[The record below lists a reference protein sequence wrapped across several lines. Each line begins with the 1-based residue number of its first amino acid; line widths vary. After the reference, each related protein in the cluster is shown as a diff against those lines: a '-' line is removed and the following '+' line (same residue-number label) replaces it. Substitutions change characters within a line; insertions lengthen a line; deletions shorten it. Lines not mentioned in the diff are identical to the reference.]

1 MMRSV
6 LADLFHRQPGTSAE
20 EEASEL
26 NQTRHRLVILVV
38 ISLYVFVINS
48 SFTPAFSISPGAVMV
63 LGYFAFYTPA
73 ALALNLATRR
83 WPGHYPFRRI
93 LAIVLD
99 SVSLGF
105 SIVFEPLTLMP
116 LFMVVVWVTL
126 GYGLRFGTTY
136 LLIATGVTL
145 LVSATVFAIIPWT
158 DQTPFFALTIL
169 LLIVAIPA
177 YARWLL
183 NRIDAARAE
192 AEAANLAKSRML
204 AQASH
209 DLRQPIHAMSLLI
222 VSLEQSGLKPAQ
234 REIVDRIDR
243 SLQSVAR
250 LFRSLLDLSTLDSGS
265 VKPAYEV
272 VRLGELLEELVLQN
286 LQQAEWSGTDLRMVD
301 CDAAVIADRTLL
313 TTMVQN
319 LLSNALKFAPGRA
332 VLIGCRPRGNT
343 ISIEVWDQGVGI
355 APENHRKVFEEF
367 VQIRQRGDR
376 DTQGAGLGLSI
387 VTRMARLMQ
396 LSVTVRSEVGRGSC
410 FAIHGLP
417 RAAALIESTSQIP
430 RPVQDWSPLVGLRVI
445 LVEDDEDVL
454 VATAQ
459 LLRSWQCEVETFL
472 GLPAYR
478 QDCDVIITDFD
489 LGGGTTGAD
498 VIASLRSIAGKEIP
512 AIVITGHDGRHTA
525 DEIADPRIPVLRK
538 PLRPAELRST
548 LLAIRN

>member
-301 CDAAVIADRTLL
+301 CDAAVIADRT
-313 TTMVQN
+313 
-319 LLSNALKFAPGRA
+319 
-332 VLIGCRPRGNT
+332 
-343 ISIEVWDQGVGI
+343 
-355 APENHRKVFEEF
+355 
-367 VQIRQRGDR
+367 
-376 DTQGAGLGLSI
+376 
-387 VTRMARLMQ
+387 
-396 LSVTVRSEVGRGSC
+396 
-410 FAIHGLP
+410 
-417 RAAALIESTSQIP
+417 
-430 RPVQDWSPLVGLRVI
+430 
-445 LVEDDEDVL
+445 
-454 VATAQ
+454 
-459 LLRSWQCEVETFL
+459 
-472 GLPAYR
+472 
-478 QDCDVIITDFD
+478 
-489 LGGGTTGAD
+489 
-498 VIASLRSIAGKEIP
+498 
-512 AIVITGHDGRHTA
+512 
-525 DEIADPRIPVLRK
+525 
-538 PLRPAELRST
+538 
-548 LLAIRN
+548 

>member
-1 MMRSV
+1 MNRIN
-6 LADLFHRQPGTSAE
+6 LAALLQRQPGTSAE

-26 NQTRHRLVILVV
+26 NQTRHRLVILVL
-38 ISLYVFVINS
+38 ISAYVFLINAT
-48 SFTPAFSISPGAVMV
+48 FTPRVSLTPGAVTV
-63 LGYFAFYTPA
+63 LSYFAFYGPM
-73 ALALNLATRR
+73 ALALFLSTRR
-83 WPGHYPFRRI
+83 WPGHYPFRRL
-93 LAIVLD
+93 LANLLD
-99 SVSLGF
+99 AGSLGF
-105 SIVFEPLTLMP
+105 SIVMEPQTLMP
-116 LFMVVVWVTL
+116 LFMVLVWITL
-126 GYGLRFGTTY
+126 GFGLRFGTTY
-136 LLIATGVTL
+136 LLLATGIALVVT
-145 LVSATVFAIIPWT
+145 ATTFAFIPWS
-158 DQTPFFALTIL
+158 QETPYFAATIL
-169 LLIVAIPA
+169 LMIVAIPG

-222 VSLEQSGLKPAQ
+222 VSLEQSGLSPAQ
-234 REIVDRIDR
+234 REIVTRIDR

-265 VKPAYEV
+265 IRPNYEA

-286 LQQAEWSGTDLRMVD
+286 LQQAEWNGTDLRMVD
-301 CDAAVIADRTLL
+301 CQATVLADRTLL

-319 LLSNALKFAPGRA
+319 LLSNALKFSPGRA

-343 ISIEVWDQGVGI
+343 VSIEVWDQGVGI
-355 APENHRKVFEEF
+355 APEHHARVFEEF

-387 VTRMARLMQ
+387 VARMARLMN
-396 LSVTVRSEVGRGSC
+396 LSVTIRSQPGLGSC

-417 RAAALIESTSQIP
+417 RVNAFADSTAPAL
-430 RPVQDWSPLVGLRVI
+430 RPSPDWSPLVGLRVL

-454 VATAQ
+454 VATAE
-459 LLRSWQCEVETFL
+459 LLRSWQCEVGTFL
-472 GLPAYR
+472 GLPGYR

-489 LGGGTTGAD
+489 LGGGITGAD
-498 VIASLRSIAGKEIP
+498 VISSIRAAAGRDIP
-512 AIVITGHDGRHTA
+512 AIVITGHDGQHIA
-525 DEIADPRIPVLRK
+525 EVLADPATPVLRK

-548 LLAIRN
+548 LLAISA